1 VGHRDPVGRD
11 DDLPHTETVYLVD
24 SKRHIRG
31 VYNGTLRL
39 DMEQLRDDIRLLA
52 KGSP

>member
-1 VGHRDPVGRD
+1 
-11 DDLPHTETVYLVD
+11 
-24 SKRHIRG
+24 